1 MMDAVMYGMMPSE
14 NTEKFDSAPPVN
26 RSSMVM
32 DTPPLSVNWVS
43 ELVEGYAGNRHVGA
57 EAVERKDGQREEDL
71 LAQLRNLEGI
81 DDRA

>member
-1 MMDAVMYGMMPSE
+1 MPSE

-32 DTPPLSVNWVS
+32 DTPPLSANALANS
-43 ELVEGYAGNRHVGA
+43 LNGMPGTGTYAPKRYSA
-57 EAVERKDGQREEDL
+57 RIAQREEDL